1 MKSYNKHFIFGFH
14 PKDTPSG
21 DIMKDKIT
29 IAYRCPVCGV
39 AMIGEMSLF
48 ALSGGETNLRCSCGE
63 SVMTVNYIKSRDTGS
78 LNVPCVA
85 CPSSHPYQI
94 SGSTFRNS
102 DIFVLQCSASGL
114 DTCFIGDKAKVIK
127 AVDDNTIELQKL
139 MSIAEERDL
148 EEEDFDIF
156 HNFEEEGC
164 DCGHE
169 HHHDEDCDCHEC
181 NPNNEKYDEYQ
192 YADAVVTSQMLYI
205 IKELNDTHKIKCDCE
220 EGDFMIDVGYDTI
233 ELSCDKCQARKVLR
247 SRTDNDIIELAGVD
261 ELVLE

>member
-1 MKSYNKHFIFGFH
+1 MKE
-14 PKDTPSG
+14 
-21 DIMKDKIT
+21 KIT

-48 ALSGGETNLRCSCGE
+48 ALSGGETNMRCSCGE
-63 SVMTVNYIKSRDTGS
+63 SVMSVNYIKSRDVVS

-85 CPSSHPYQI
+85 CPTSHPYQI
-94 SGSTFRNS
+94 SASTFWSS

-127 AVDDNTIELQKL
+127 AVNDNTKELEKL
-139 MSIAEERDL
+139 MSILDERDL
-148 EEEDFDIF
+148 EESDFDRELF
-156 HNFEEEGC
+156 HNYEE
-164 DCGHE
+164 DGHE
-169 HHHDEDCDCHEC
+169 HDEECECHEC
-181 NPNNEKYDEYQ
+181 NPNNEKYDEYE

-205 IKELNDTHKIKCDCE
+205 IKELNETGKIRCSCQQP
-220 EGDFMIDVGYDTI
+220 DFMIDVGYDTI
-233 ELSCDKCQARKVLR
+233 EVSCDKCGASKLMR

>member
-1 MKSYNKHFIFGFH
+1 MKE
-14 PKDTPSG
+14 
-21 DIMKDKIT
+21 KIT
-29 IAYRCPVCGV
+29 VAYRCPTCGV
-39 AMIGEMSLF
+39 AMIGEISLF

-63 SVMTVNYIKSRDTGS
+63 SVMTVNYIKSRDTVS

-85 CPSSHPYQI
+85 CPTSHPYQV

-127 AVDDNTIELQKL
+127 AVDDNTKELQKL
-139 MSIAEERDL
+139 MEILDERDL
-148 EEEDFDIF
+148 EEEDFGIF
-156 HNFEEEGC
+156 HNFEE
-164 DCGHE
+164 DSQ
-169 HHHDEDCDCHEC
+169 DEDEERIRDC
-181 NPNNEKYDEYQ
+181 NPNNEKYDEYE

-205 IKELNDTHKIKCDCE
+205 IKELDATNKIKCDCE
-220 EGDFMIDVGYDTI
+220 KGDFMIDVGYDTI

-247 SRTDNDIIELAGVD
+247 SRTDSDIIELAGVD